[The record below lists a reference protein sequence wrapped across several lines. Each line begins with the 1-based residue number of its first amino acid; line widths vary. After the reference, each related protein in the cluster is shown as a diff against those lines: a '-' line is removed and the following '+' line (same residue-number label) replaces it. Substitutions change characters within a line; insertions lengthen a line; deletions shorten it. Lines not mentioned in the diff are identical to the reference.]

1 MTKIT
6 PKSYFFVSL
15 PSNSRQFQQQLM
27 SKSETRL
34 GFKLL
39 GNH

>member
-15 PSNSRQFQQQLM
+15 PYKSRQFEQQLLTE
-27 SKSETRL
+27 SETRL